1 MPFGELVTESKTERT
16 KTNKMKID
24 PIAYEVKR
32 IKEEY
37 ALSEEV
43 ALEVYKIGGEELTV
57 GKIKEIQIDYGFSE
71 AVALEIYKLS
81 LRKGE

>member
-16 KTNKMKID
+16 KTNKMEID

-37 ALSEEV
+37 ALSDEV
-43 ALEVYKIGGEELTV
+43 AFEVYKMGGEELAV

>member
-1 MPFGELVTESKTERT
+1 MPFGELVTQSKTERT
-16 KTNKMKID
+16 KTDKMGICS
-24 PIAYEVKR
+24 IAYEVKR
-32 IKEEY
+32 IKDKY
-37 ALSEEV
+37 TFSDEV
-43 ALEVYKIGGEELTV
+43 AFEVYKMGGEELAV

>member
-1 MPFGELVTESKTERT
+1 ME
-16 KTNKMKID
+16 ID

-37 ALSEEV
+37 ALSDEV
-43 ALEVYKIGGEELTV
+43 ALEIYKMGGEELAV

>member
-1 MPFGELVTESKTERT
+1 M
-16 KTNKMKID
+16 
-24 PIAYEVKR
+24 
-32 IKEEY
+32 
-37 ALSEEV
+37 
-43 ALEVYKIGGEELTV
+43 GGEELAV

>member
-1 MPFGELVTESKTERT
+1 MGICS
-16 KTNKMKID
+16 
-24 PIAYEVKR
+24 IAYEVKR

-43 ALEVYKIGGEELTV
+43 ALEIYKMGGKELIV
-57 GKIKEIQIDYGFSE
+57 EKIKEIQIDYGFSE

>member
-1 MPFGELVTESKTERT
+1 M
-16 KTNKMKID
+16 
-24 PIAYEVKR
+24 KR

-43 ALEVYKIGGEELTV
+43 ALEVYKMGGEELTV

>member
-1 MPFGELVTESKTERT
+1 MPFGELVTGYKTERT
-16 KTNKMKID
+16 KINKMEID

-37 ALSEEV
+37 ALSWEG
-43 ALEVYKIGGEELTV
+43 ALEVYKMGGEELAV
-57 GKIKEIQIDYGFSE
+57 GKIKELQVDYGFSE
-71 AVALEIYKLS
+71 EVALEIYKLS